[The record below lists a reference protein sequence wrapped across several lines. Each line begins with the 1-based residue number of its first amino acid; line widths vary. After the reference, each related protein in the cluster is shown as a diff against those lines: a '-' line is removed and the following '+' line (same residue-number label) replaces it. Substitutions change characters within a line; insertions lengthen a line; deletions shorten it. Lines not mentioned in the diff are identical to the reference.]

1 MSLAS
6 TGPGPVCAKGG
17 EMVTVSLGSEIS
29 GISKASGGKLSRR
42 LTFTVVD
49 AMLARDCGENGKDAG
64 VRLWQWWG
72 HTPHHILPAPSPV
85 FFLCAILGLGA
96 LL

>member
-17 EMVTVSLGSEIS
+17 EMVTVSLGSEVS

-42 LTFTVVD
+42 LTLTVVD
-49 AMLARDCGENGKDAG
+49 AMLARD
-64 VRLWQWWG
+64 
-72 HTPHHILPAPSPV
+72 
-85 FFLCAILGLGA
+85 
-96 LL
+96 